1 MNLLGQR
8 IRIRPARHEDLP
20 FLQALWND
28 GAVMRYQGYP
38 DGMHASEADMER
50 WWQTAQHAHRGIPSL
65 PTPHAII
72 ETVDGAPLGELS
84 YAIDAKSRAILDIK
98 MSPACQQKG
107 YAAEALRV
115 FLHELFATAG
125 VTRIIVEPSP
135 ENAAARRLLA
145 RTGFLPAPTENHPYR
160 WECEPQDFA
169 DAVAGTENAA

>member
-50 WWQTAQHAHRGIPSL
+50 WWLTAQNAHRGIETL
-65 PTPHAII
+65 LTPHAII
-72 ETVDGAPLGELS
+72 ETIDGAPLGELS
-84 YAIDAKSRAILDIK
+84 YAIDAKDRASIDVK
-98 MSPACQQKG
+98 MSPACWKKG

-115 FLHELFATAG
+115 FLRELFATTG
-125 VTRIIVEPSP
+125 VKKIIVEPSP
-135 ENAAARRLLA
+135 DNAAALKLLE
-145 RTGFLPAPTENHPYR
+145 RNGFHAAPTENHPNR
-160 WECEPQDFA
+160 WECERQNFA
-169 DAVAGTENAA
+169 DAITGAENAA